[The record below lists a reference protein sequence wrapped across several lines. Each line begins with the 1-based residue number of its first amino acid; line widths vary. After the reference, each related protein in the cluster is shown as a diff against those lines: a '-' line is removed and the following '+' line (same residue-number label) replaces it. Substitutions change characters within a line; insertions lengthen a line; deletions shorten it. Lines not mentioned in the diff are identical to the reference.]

1 MSTMTEVAKESGV
14 VNYYDPSLETSKVP
28 FAQGIY
34 PAHIIK
40 CDKITRPVRGKHQ
53 ADIYNYRI
61 RIHPSVSKHTYKVED
76 IDGHLKDQDGSAYI
90 NREMKSAGIF
100 FFLTPGIGDD
110 FEAHPGGNRKYM
122 ETVMALGVDCPEVE
136 IDGKMVKSLP
146 HLETHEFL
154 GKPVLATVGLGKPW
168 KGTDGVE
175 RQMFEVK
182 SIDNWNEGET
192 IDVEAE
198 DLPF

>member
-1 MSTMTEVAKESGV
+1 MTEVAKGSGV
-14 VNYYDPSLETSKVP
+14 VNYYDPSLESSNTRL
-28 FAQGIY
+28 AHGIY
-34 PAHIIK
+34 PAHIVK

-53 ADIYNYRI
+53 ADIYNFRI
-61 RIHPSVSKHTYKVED
+61 KVHTSASKHTYRIED
-76 IDGHLKDQDGSAYI
+76 IDGHMKDVSGASYVG
-90 NREMKSAGIF
+90 REIKSAGVF
-100 FFLTPGIGDD
+100 FFLSPEAGDT

-146 HLETHEFL
+146 HLDPSDFL
-154 GKPVLATVGLGKPW
+154 GKPVLAKVGLGKPW

-175 RQMFEVK
+175 RQPFEVK
-182 SIDNWNEGET
+182 SIEKWAEGET

-198 DLPF
+198 ELPF